1 MEILILKN
9 ELLAFIKSIGIKE
22 LRENSKLRRGIRQL
36 QEYIFSLEDV
46 SVLNEFDNMTS
57 YLDRNFM
64 LTNNFNNLPC
74 GEIK

>member
-1 MEILILKN
+1 MEILILKD

-36 QEYIFSLEDV
+36 QEQIFSLEDV

-64 LTNNFNNLPC
+64 LTNNFNHLPC